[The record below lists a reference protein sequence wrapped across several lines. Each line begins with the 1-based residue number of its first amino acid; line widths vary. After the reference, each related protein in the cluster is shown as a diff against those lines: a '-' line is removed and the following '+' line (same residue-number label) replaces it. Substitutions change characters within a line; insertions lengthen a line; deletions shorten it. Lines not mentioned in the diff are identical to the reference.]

1 MIDVQ
6 GLVLNAGGRSILS
19 GLDVAVPPGETVA
32 IVGPSGAGKSTFL
45 RCLNGLAAFQAGLVR
60 IAGQELMP
68 ETSAAASRAA
78 ALRAIRRQV
87 GMVFQAFNLFPHLTV
102 MENLCLAPRK
112 VLGKSRQECEAA
124 ALRLLEEVNL
134 RGLQDRYPRQLS
146 GGEQQRVAIARA
158 LAMQPQAI
166 LFDEPTSNLDPELV
180 VEVVEVIERLA
191 CQKYTL
197 MVVTHQMAVARRVA
211 ARILFFDRGRIVED
225 SPAGRFFDRPESARA
240 REFLGS
246 IMI

>member
-1 MIDVQ
+1 MIAVQ
-6 GLVLNAGGRSILS
+6 GLVRNAGGRPILQ
-19 GLDVAVPPGETVA
+19 GLDVEVAQGETVA

-45 RCLNGLAAFQAGLVR
+45 RCLNGLDPFQAGRVR
-60 IAGQELMP
+60 IAGQELLP
-68 ETSAAASRAA
+68 ETSAAVSRETS
-78 ALRAIRRQV
+78 LRAIRRQV

-102 MENLCLAPRK
+102 MENICLAPQK
-112 VLGKSRQECEAA
+112 VLGQSRAEAQAA

-134 RGLQDRYPRQLS
+134 QGMQHRYPRQLS

-158 LAMQPQAI
+158 LAMRPQAI

-180 VEVVEVIERLA
+180 REVVEVIERLA
-191 CQKYTL
+191 RQQYTL
-197 MVVTHQMAVARRVA
+197 LLVTHQMAVARRVA

-225 SPAGRFFDRPESARA
+225 ARADTFFDRPQSERA